1 MRSFRNI
8 TYNSIIPLL
17 VGSIS
22 LFVIS
27 GGCERLDPV
36 KKLIVKTR
44 SVSDITH
51 NSCSV
56 AGEIIDFRR
65 DSVTQHGFC
74 FSQLKDPTINDATL
88 LLGSNSKEEVFSDA
102 LTGLE
107 ASMLYYVK
115 AFATDNGGT
124 IYGDELEFTTSEVT
138 VLTVPSITTAEITTI
153 TENTASSGGEI
164 TNNGGASITQKG
176 VCWGTSQ
183 NPTLSNFRT
192 TDGTGSASFTSSLNG
207 LNCNTVYFVR
217 AYATNSEGVGYGQ
230 QLSFTTNSCTAD
242 LPTLSTS
249 SVTSITE
256 NSALG
261 GGDVTDDGGASVTAK
276 GVCWSTSQNPTIND
290 SYTTDG
296 TGTGSYTSS
305 ITGLACGTA
314 YYLKAYATNTSGT
327 TYGTQVSFTT
337 SQCSVNLPTVTTS
350 PVNTITETSA
360 QGGGN
365 VTSDGGASVTAKGVC
380 WSTSQNPTISD
391 SHTTNGSGTGSFT
404 SAITGLSCEIKYYV
418 RAYVTNSVGTAYGE
432 EVSFT
437 TGACP
442 GGIPVVTTTVV
453 SSITQTSAQGGG
465 DVTDDGGR
473 TVTAKGVCWS
483 TSPSPTISDNNSSD
497 GTGTGPYTSAIT
509 GLSCGTTYY
518 VRAYATNSAGTAY
531 GTQESFITGQC
542 PSTVPTVSTIS
553 LSNITETSAQGGGD
567 VTSDGGETVTARGVC
582 WSTSPGPTTSDNL
595 TTDGTGTG
603 SFTSDISG
611 LNPLT
616 TYYVRAYATNSLGTS
631 YGNELNFL
639 TSSELISDYDG
650 NYYQTVVIGDQT
662 WMAENLKS
670 IHYANGAAIPLVES
684 NAMWDGL
691 SDSDKA
697 YCWNDNNASTGN
709 TYGALYTWATAMN
722 GTGSSVANPSGVQGV
737 CPSGWHLPSDD
748 EWKQLEM
755 HLGMIQT
762 EADKEGWRGT
772 NEGGKLKET
781 GTTYWNSPNIGAT
794 NTSGFTAL
802 PGGNRYD
809 YGTFFNVGSSALFW
823 TTSEYSGSAA
833 WARSLSYNIAEVYR
847 GNYTKSNGFSVR
859 CVRDD

>member
-8 TYNSIIPLL
+8 TFRSTIPLL
-17 VGSIS
+17 VGSIL

-27 GGCERLDPV
+27 DGCERLDPV

-44 SVSDITH
+44 SVSGITH

-56 AGEIIDFRR
+56 AGEIIDFRK

-74 FSQLKDPTINDATL
+74 FSQSKDPTINDAIL
-88 LLGSNSKEEVFSDA
+88 LLGSNSKQEVFSDA
-102 LTGLE
+102 LTGLDPG
-107 ASMLYYVK
+107 MIYYVK
-115 AFATDNGGT
+115 AFATDNSGT
-124 IYGDELEFTTSEVT
+124 IYGDELEFTTSEAP
-138 VLTVPSITTAEITTI
+138 VLTVPLLITTEITSV

-164 TNNGGASITQKG
+164 TNDGGASITQKG

-192 TDGTGSASFTSSLNG
+192 TDGSGSASFTSALIG
-207 LNCNTVYFVR
+207 LNCNMVYYVR
-217 AYATNSEGVGYGQ
+217 AYATNSEGVGYGL
-230 QLSFTTNSCTAD
+230 QLSFTTNTCTAN
-242 LPTLSTS
+242 LPTLSTLP
-249 SVTSITE
+249 VTSITD
-256 NSALG
+256 NSAQS

-290 SYTTDG
+290 SFTTDG

-305 ITGLACGTA
+305 ITGLACETT
-314 YYLKAYATNTSGT
+314 YYVKAYATNTSGT
-327 TYGTQVSFTT
+327 TYGTQESFTT
-337 SQCSVNLPTVTTS
+337 SSCSASSPTVTTT
-350 PVNTITETSA
+350 PVSSITETSA
-360 QGGGN
+360 QGGGD
-365 VTSDGGASVTAKGVC
+365 VTSDGGAA
-380 WSTSQNPTISD
+380 
-391 SHTTNGSGTGSFT
+391 
-404 SAITGLSCEIKYYV
+404 
-418 RAYVTNSVGTAYGE
+418 
-432 EVSFT
+432 
-437 TGACP
+437 
-442 GGIPVVTTTVV
+442 
-453 SSITQTSAQGGG
+453 
-465 DVTDDGGR
+465 
-473 TVTAKGVCWS
+473 VTAKGVCWS
-483 TSPSPTISDNNSSD
+483 TSPSPAISDNYTSD
-497 GTGTGPYTSAIT
+497 GSGTGTFISSLT

-531 GTQESFITGQC
+531 GTQESFITSQC
-542 PSTVPTVSTIS
+542 PATAPTVSTLS
-553 LSNITETSAQGGGD
+553 LSNITETSAQSGGD

-582 WSTSPGPTTSDNL
+582 WSTSSSPTTSDNF

-611 LNPLT
+611 LSPLT
-616 TYYVRAYATNSLGTS
+616 TYYVRAYATNSIGTS

-670 IHYANGAAIPLVES
+670 IHYADGTVIPLVES
-684 NAMWDGL
+684 TAMWDAL

-697 YCWNDNNASTGN
+697 YCWNNNNSSTGN

-737 CPSGWHLPSDD
+737 CPSGWHLPSNS

-755 HLGMIQT
+755 YLGMSEA

-781 GTTYWNSPNIGAT
+781 GTTYWNSPNTGAT
-794 NTSGFTAL
+794 NSSGFTAL

-809 YGTFFNVGSSALFW
+809 YGTFFNVGSIALFW
-823 TTSEYSGSAA
+823 TTTEYNSSGA

-847 GNYTKSNGFSVR
+847 GNYYKSNGFSVR